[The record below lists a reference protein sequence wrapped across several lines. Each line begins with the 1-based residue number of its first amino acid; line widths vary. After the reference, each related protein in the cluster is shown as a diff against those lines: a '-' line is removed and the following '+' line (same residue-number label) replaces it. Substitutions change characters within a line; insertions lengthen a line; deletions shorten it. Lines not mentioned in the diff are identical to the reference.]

1 MAILRKH
8 PWLGPLLFI
17 TLLFYLNFVARILL
31 SPLAP
36 IMEMELGYSHA
47 GTGSL
52 FLITSLGY
60 FFGLFVSGMVSSRW
74 TFT

>member
-1 MAILRKH
+1 MLRKH
-8 PWLGPLLFI
+8 PWLIPLLFI

-36 IMEMELGYSHA
+36 VMEEALEYSHA

-52 FLITSLGY
+52 FLMTSLG
-60 FFGLFVSGMVSSRW
+60 
-74 TFT
+74 